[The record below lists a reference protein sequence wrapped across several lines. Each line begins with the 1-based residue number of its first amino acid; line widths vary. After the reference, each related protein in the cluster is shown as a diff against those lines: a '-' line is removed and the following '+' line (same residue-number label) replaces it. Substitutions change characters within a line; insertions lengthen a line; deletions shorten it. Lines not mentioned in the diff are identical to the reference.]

1 MKETIEYYGGAL
13 LSLSA
18 ASLTFY
24 LIVKFISNSG
34 PIHTFVANYMYSIC
48 G

>member
-13 LSLSA
+13 LSLLA
-18 ASLTFY
+18 ASLAFY
-24 LIVKFISNSG
+24 LITKFVSSGG